1 MGLKKEYLRY
11 GRSARDRIFGWLGV
25 PPPAAN
31 DFNRNIAVSATNTNA
46 TTGSTGSVGSHHT
59 TGRTGSTSSRTHS
72 RSHPFM
78 RSRATPLSML
88 ISQGAK
94 LSNNRLAVI
103 IIGIITL
110 ILGILLT
117 TIPWLDY
124 FILKNLRLWNDTLSY
139 HYWQRPGV
147 IRLTKVYIYNVT
159 NPDGFL
165 QGEKPKLQEVGPFVY
180 REDMQKVNVKFH
192 DNFTV
197 SYQHKKILEFVPE
210 LSIDKNTQIITPNI
224 PLLTLTSLSPKLGY
238 VLSKTISVILTAAKF
253 KPFIN
258 ITADQLVFG
267 YDDPLVSLA
276 HKFYPKHLRP
286 GERMGLLLARN
297 GTLSEVS
304 TIKTGH
310 NGMEEFGYIDRL
322 NGLDHLPHWQQPPCT
337 SITGS
342 EGSFFP
348 PRDITKADTLYVYDK
363 DLCRVIPLQY
373 EKGVTKDG
381 INADLYK
388 LPENSYGDAE
398 HNPENKCF
406 NTRDYDAIKGLQNIS
421 PCQYGAPVYLSN
433 PHFYQADNSLLES
446 VEGLT
451 PNETEHET
459 YFKIQPKLGVPLE
472 GKVRIQLNLKVTQAR
487 DIYPV
492 KNFRNFIFPV
502 MWLEEGI
509 SDLTP
514 AIRRWIYV
522 ATVFAPTI
530 IPIGSYL
537 MIVGGA
543 FAIVFIFLRA
553 YQNYVFARDPTL
565 EILEMGRRSLR
576 RGSSFIAHHQ
586 HKLMQRES
594 YTLLKAM
601 PTSFTDDRDDVLPI
615 MNTNN
620 DSS

>member
-1 MGLKKEYLRY
+1 
-11 GRSARDRIFGWLGV
+11 
-25 PPPAAN
+25 
-31 DFNRNIAVSATNTNA
+31 
-46 TTGSTGSVGSHHT
+46 
-59 TGRTGSTSSRTHS
+59 
-72 RSHPFM
+72 
-78 RSRATPLSML
+78 
-88 ISQGAK
+88 
-94 LSNNRLAVI
+94 
-103 IIGIITL
+103 
-110 ILGILLT
+110 
-117 TIPWLDY
+117 
-124 FILKNLRLWNDTLSY
+124 
-139 HYWQRPGV
+139 
-147 IRLTKVYIYNVT
+147 
-159 NPDGFL
+159 
-165 QGEKPKLQEVGPFVY
+165 
-180 REDMQKVNVKFH
+180 
-192 DNFTV
+192 
-197 SYQHKKILEFVPE
+197 
-210 LSIDKNTQIITPNI
+210 
-224 PLLTLTSLSPKLGY
+224 TLTSLSPKLGY

-310 NGMEEFGYIDRL
+310 NDMNEFGYIDRL

-348 PRDITKADTLYVYDK
+348 PRDITKSDMLYVYDK

-373 EKGVTKDG
+373 QKGVTKDG
-381 INADLYK
+381 IDADLYK
-388 LPENSYGDAE
+388 LPETSYGDAE
-398 HNPENKCF
+398 HHPENQCF
-406 NTRDYDAIKGLQNIS
+406 DTRDYDAVKGLQNIS

-433 PHFYQADNSLLES
+433 PHFYQADSSLLES
-446 VEGLT
+446 VEGLN
-451 PNETEHET
+451 PNSSEHET

-487 DIYPV
+487 DVYPV
-492 KNFRNFIFPV
+492 KNFRSFIFPV

-530 IPIGSYL
+530 IPIASYF

-586 HKLMQRES
+586 HKFMHRES

-601 PTSFTDDRDDVLPI
+601 PTSCVDDREDVVPI